1 MSDRLRLS
9 RLAPALAFL
18 ASLAL
23 AATAV
28 RAQSISPIDVFT
40 VRNVAVDVTARTA
53 AAARERALKDGQT
66 RALLRLLERLV
77 SRSAL
82 DRLPTIDQ
90 ATANFLVRD
99 FEVAN
104 EKTSSV
110 RYLATLTY
118 RFKRSE
124 VRALLR
130 REDIPFAE
138 TVSKPVLIVPVLRR
152 DQRATLWQDP
162 NPWRDAWADLQERE
176 GLVPMIVPLGDLN
189 DMADL
194 TVGQAMGGDSAR
206 LSAIADRH
214 GAADSMVAVADYG
227 VGLGTNLPALHV
239 TIIRIGVTAQAPLLL
254 TVTAETAEDASGL
267 FRDAALAAAE
277 SIEDGW
283 REANL
288 LRFEERRRLLV
299 SVPLRSL
306 ADWVSVRRRLGRVAV
321 VAGWSLNSLTRRA
334 AEVELSLIGDESQ
347 LDQALAQADLVLEDA
362 PPAPPGLFGPARR
375 QRVLRRTDTANSP
388 P

>member
-9 RLAPALAFL
+9 PLAPALAFL

-99 FEVAN
+99 FEIAN

-138 TVSKPVLIVPVLRR
+138 TVS
-152 DQRATLWQDP
+152 
-162 NPWRDAWADLQERE
+162 
-176 GLVPMIVPLGDLN
+176 
-189 DMADL
+189 
-194 TVGQAMGGDSAR
+194 
-206 LSAIADRH
+206 
-214 GAADSMVAVADYG
+214 
-227 VGLGTNLPALHV
+227 
-239 TIIRIGVTAQAPLLL
+239 
-254 TVTAETAEDASGL
+254 
-267 FRDAALAAAE
+267 
-277 SIEDGW
+277 
-283 REANL
+283 
-288 LRFEERRRLLV
+288 
-299 SVPLRSL
+299 
-306 ADWVSVRRRLGRVAV
+306 
-321 VAGWSLNSLTRRA
+321 
-334 AEVELSLIGDESQ
+334 
-347 LDQALAQADLVLEDA
+347 
-362 PPAPPGLFGPARR
+362 
-375 QRVLRRTDTANSP
+375 
-388 P
+388 